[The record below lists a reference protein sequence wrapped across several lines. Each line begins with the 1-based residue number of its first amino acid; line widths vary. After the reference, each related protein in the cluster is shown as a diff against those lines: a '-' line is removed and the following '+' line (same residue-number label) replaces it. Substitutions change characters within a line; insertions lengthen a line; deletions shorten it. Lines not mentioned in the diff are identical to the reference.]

1 MLNIIIRKP
10 KFMRNE
16 AVMIAY
22 MKCANSFG
30 SVLTSQ
36 DVTLDEQYETMKKI
50 GECINEAAKAGGFF
64 STKDFIKWMEK
75 HKAII

>member
-16 AVMIAY
+16 AVMIAC

-36 DVTLDEQYETMKKI
+36 DVALDEQYETMKKI

-75 HKAII
+75 RKAIT